1 MTIHKSVLLDEAIE
15 GLNLKEGM
23 TVVDATLGGGGHSVE
38 ILKRILPEG
47 KLIAIDRDADAIK
60 RFKHKIKEL
69 KIKVKPQNLVLVQNN
84 FSELGQILRENV
96 DEKVDAILADFGLSS
111 DQLDDKARGFSF
123 NSTAPLDMR
132 MDKRQE
138 INAKDVVN
146 RYSRE
151 SLIKIIRDLGE
162 EKLANRIV
170 SKIIE
175 AREEKEIERADELV
189 EIISQAVPER
199 YKHKKIHFATKTFQA
214 IRMEVNQELESIDK
228 FVGEAIEGLNKSGR
242 LVVIS
247 FHSGEDRLVKQAFRK
262 AQINCVCPI
271 EFPVCR
277 CSVRAKIKA
286 ITKKPVVASKT
297 EIENNPRSRSAKL
310 RIVEKI

>member
-1 MTIHKSVLLDEAIE
+1 MTIHKSVMLEEAIE
-15 GLNLKEGM
+15 GLNLKEGI
-23 TVVDATLGGGGHSVE
+23 TVVDATLGGGGHSIE
-38 ILKRILPEG
+38 ILKRILPGG

-60 RFKHKIKEL
+60 RFKHKVKEL
-69 KIKVKPQNLVLVQNN
+69 KIKIEPQNLILVQSN

-123 NSTAPLDMR
+123 NSKAPLDMR
-132 MDKRQE
+132 MNKRQE
-138 INAKDVVN
+138 ISAKDVVN

-162 EKLANRIV
+162 EKLADRIV

-175 AREEKEIERADELV
+175 AREEKEIEKTDELV
-189 EIISQAVPER
+189 EIISRAIPER

-228 FVGEAIEGLNKSGR
+228 FVTEAIDGLNKSGR

-247 FHSGEDRLVKQAFRK
+247 FHSGEDRLVKKAFRK

-277 CSVRAKIKA
+277 CSVRAKIKT
-286 ITKKPVVASKT
+286 ITKKPVMASKT
-297 EIENNPRSRSAKL
+297 EIESNPRSRSAKL